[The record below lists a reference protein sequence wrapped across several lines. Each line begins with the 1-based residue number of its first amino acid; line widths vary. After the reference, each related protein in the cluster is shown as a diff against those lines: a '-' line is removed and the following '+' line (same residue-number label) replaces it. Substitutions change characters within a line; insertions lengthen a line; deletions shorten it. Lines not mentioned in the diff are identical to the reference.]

1 MTEAA
6 CEYFYTLSV
15 DRWGS
20 ASLGYFDTWQ
30 EARDGAV
37 ALRHDL
43 IGQSDETAPIPD
55 MQIEKI
61 LVAPMTRKNLI
72 HLLEHGV
79 EKLIRNREV
88 VEIVNEPQREHI
100 KA

>member
-15 DRWGS
+15 GRRDS
-20 ASLGYFDTWQ
+20 ASLGYFDTWE

-37 ALRHDL
+37 ALRRDL

-79 EKLIRNREV
+79 EKLIRDREV
-88 VEIVNEPQREHI
+88 VEIIKEPQREHI